1 MRHVRLLGWRHD
13 RRPPPASTAAPDDT
27 LYGITE
33 LAREHGISLRAI
45 RFYED
50 KGLLAP
56 RRINGGRAY
65 TRRDRV
71 RLGLILRGKAVGMSL
86 AEIEHI
92 LSLYGEHGEGHARQ
106 LDYLIVAH
114 RCDDRGVER
123 AQVPPRRHDFR
134 TGRGTRAVQA
144 HAGGG
149 TPRRQGLIRPWP
161 VRRAAPRSPC
171 RSGWGRNPSP
181 RRTRPSRRRRCL
193 RRPAP
198 LHRCW
203 PGRRRR
209 RSPG

>member
-1 MRHVRLLGWRHD
+1 MTAA
-13 RRPPPASTAAPDDT
+13 RRKPPPLPAPDDA

-92 LSLYGEHGEGHARQ
+92 LSLYGEHGEGHAQQ
-106 LDYLIVAH
+106 LDYLIGRIDAALSELDQ
-114 RCDDRGVER
+114 R
-123 AQVPPRRHDFR
+123 RRHIEAMMDEL
-134 TGRGTRAVQA
+134 GEVRGQLKKALAAKRRVRK
-144 HAGGG
+144 AGSGG
-149 TPRRQGLIRPWP
+149 
-161 VRRAAPRSPC
+161 
-171 RSGWGRNPSP
+171 
-181 RRTRPSRRRRCL
+181 
-193 RRPAP
+193 
-198 LHRCW
+198 
-203 PGRRRR
+203 
-209 RSPG
+209 

>member
-1 MRHVRLLGWRHD
+1 MST
-13 RRPPPASTAAPDDT
+13 RPKRNAVPPAPTPEGE

-92 LSLYGEHGEGHARQ
+92 LSLYGEHGEGRARQ
-106 LDYLIVAH
+106 LDYLVGRIEQAMAELA
-114 RCDDRGVER
+114 ER
-123 AQVPPRRHDFR
+123 RRHIDDMLADLGEVKAQFKR
-134 TGRGTRAVQA
+134 ELGAK
-144 HAGGG
+144 
-149 TPRRQGLIRPWP
+149 
-161 VRRAAPRSPC
+161 RRAA
-171 RSGWGRNPSP
+171 
-181 RRTRPSRRRRCL
+181 
-193 RRPAP
+193 
-198 LHRCW
+198 
-203 PGRRRR
+203 
-209 RSPG
+209 

>member
-1 MRHVRLLGWRHD
+1 MTAA
-13 RRPPPASTAAPDDT
+13 RRKPPPLSAPDDA

-92 LSLYGEHGEGHARQ
+92 LSLYGEHGEGHAKQ
-106 LDYLIVAH
+106 LDYLI
-114 RCDDRGVER
+114 
-123 AQVPPRRHDFR
+123 
-134 TGRGTRAVQA
+134 GR
-144 HAGGG
+144 
-149 TPRRQGLIRPWP
+149 ID
-161 VRRAAPRSPC
+161 AAMAELDE
-171 RSGWGRNPSP
+171 
-181 RRTRPSRRRRCL
+181 RRRNIDSMFAELGAVKQTLQRTL
-193 RRPAP
+193 A
-198 LHRCW
+198 
-203 PGRRRR
+203 GRKRGSRKAA
-209 RSPG
+209 

>member
-1 MRHVRLLGWRHD
+1 MTAA
-13 RRPPPASTAAPDDT
+13 RRQLPPAPDDT

-106 LDYLIVAH
+106 LDYLIGRFDATIAELSARKCH
-114 RCDDRGVER
+114 LEDMISELAAAR
-123 AQVPPRRHDFR
+123 AQFKR
-134 TGRGTRAVQA
+134 TRAA
-144 HAGGG
+144 E
-149 TPRRQGLIRPWP
+149 
-161 VRRAAPRSPC
+161 RRAAK
-171 RSGWGRNPSP
+171 
-181 RRTRPSRRRRCL
+181 
-193 RRPAP
+193 A
-198 LHRCW
+198 
-203 PGRRRR
+203 
-209 RSPG
+209 